1 MFQKV
6 LIAEDHGLTGSGL
19 RESLAALSIPEI
31 IVVHYCDDALLKI
44 KAALQHD
51 KPFEILITDLSF
63 KADYKNRNLVSGEE
77 LIAEVKK
84 IQPDIK
90 TVVYSVEN
98 RVGKIKTLYDTLE
111 IDAFVGKERRDI
123 NEITKAIQQVLE
135 GKIYFSESL
144 KHALRSSENHLELDE
159 YDILLLQLLAK
170 GLKQEEIAQYFQ
182 ERNYHAS
189 SLRSIQDRLGK
200 LKTIFGAKT
209 PVHLVAQAME
219 RGFI

>member
-1 MFQKV
+1 MFQKI

-19 RESLAALSIPEI
+19 KESLAALSIPEI
-31 IVVHYCDDALLKI
+31 MVVHYCDDALLKI
-44 KAALQHD
+44 KAALQQER
-51 KPFEILITDLSF
+51 PFEVLITDLSF
-63 KADYKNRNLVSGEE
+63 KADYKNRDLVSGEE
-77 LIAEVKK
+77 LIAEVRK

-90 TVVYSVEN
+90 IVVYSVEN
-98 RVGKIKTLYDTLE
+98 RIGKIKTLYDALG

-135 GKIYFSESL
+135 GKTYFSESL
-144 KHALRSSENHLELDE
+144 KHALRSSENQLELDD
-159 YDILLLQLLAK
+159 YDIFLLQLLAK

-182 ERNYHAS
+182 ERNYPAS